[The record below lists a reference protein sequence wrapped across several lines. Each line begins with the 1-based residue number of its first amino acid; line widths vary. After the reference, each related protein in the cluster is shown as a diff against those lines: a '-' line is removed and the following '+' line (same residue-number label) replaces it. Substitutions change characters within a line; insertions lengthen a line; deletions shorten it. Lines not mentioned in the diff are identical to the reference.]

1 METNTLDLFF
11 KDLLQFVSLFTIFS
25 PPPAPLVLNF
35 RRGPKQLPQH
45 FSSEF
50 SISCVNTS
58 HDSIVT
64 TRPSHGLWKHPGELL
79 PYRWMME
86 RCVFF
91 FVSECWRILQPYKS
105 FSLVWMKGHGDL
117 VWQFLVGWNLFLQI
131 ILMNPMTNPSHDFAI
146 FRYLDVSI
154 HFLEMNPLLK
164 WVHVWKLRAA
174 PAYKT

>member
-1 METNTLDLFF
+1 MCHF
-11 KDLLQFVSLFTIFS
+11 FTIFS
-25 PPPAPLVLNF
+25 PPAPLVLNF

-79 PYRWMME
+79 PYRWMMGE

-91 FVSECWRILQPYKS
+91 FLVSECWRILQPYKS

-117 VWQFLVGWNLFLQI
+117 VWQFLVGWNWYLQI
-131 ILMNPMTNPSHDFAI
+131 ILMNPMTNPSYNI
-146 FRYLDVSI
+146 FCNLQIFIYDSDVSI
-154 HFLEMNPLLK
+154 HFLEMTPLLK
-164 WVHVWKLRAA
+164 WVHVWKAQSSSSL
-174 PAYKT
+174 